1 MKTMTATNSTSITVD
16 TENQLYDSQL
26 YDFLGQL
33 GSNISRDRQ
42 SQDAIVMIEAIMYNV
57 EIGLPLRNEDKFKI
71 IENVLHFFDSTIPR

>member
-1 MKTMTATNSTSITVD
+1 MTATTNTSITVD

-42 SQDAIVMIEAIMYNV
+42 SQDAIVMIEAIMLNV

-71 IENVLHFFDSTIPR
+71 IENVLRFFDDTIPR

>member
-1 MKTMTATNSTSITVD
+1 MKTMTATTNTSITVD

-57 EIGLPLRNEDKFKI
+57 EIGLPLTNADKFKI
-71 IENVLHFFDSTIPR
+71 IENVLRFFDNTIPR